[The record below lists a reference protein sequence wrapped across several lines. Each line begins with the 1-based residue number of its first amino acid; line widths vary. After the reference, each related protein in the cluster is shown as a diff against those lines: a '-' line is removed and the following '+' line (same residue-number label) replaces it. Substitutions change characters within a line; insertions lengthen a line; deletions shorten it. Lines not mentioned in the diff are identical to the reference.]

1 MERGAVLEWSDQRK
15 KVEEGIIGRQEGLKD
30 RRNKLEI
37 QLGDLEWS
45 LGDSIKKLDTK
56 LSILANDIPST
67 KADVKLL
74 QQS

>member
-1 MERGAVLEWSDQRK
+1 
-15 KVEEGIIGRQEGLKD
+15 VEEGIIGRLEGLKD

-45 LGDSIKKLDTK
+45 LGDSIKKLDKK

>member
-15 KVEEGIIGRQEGLKD
+15 KVEEGVIGRLEGLKD

-45 LGDSIKKLDTK
+45 LGDSIKKLDKK